1 MTVMPGCGWL
11 QSVSLSIRILL
22 SISGLCLLGSLSS
35 VSDWL
40 EYHRVAVASG
50 DLWRP
55 LTAWIAQLNPAHWL
69 VNQGGLVL
77 LALLLP
83 GQWQRQDA
91 LAFVWVWLL
100 GSVWLAFGPYT
111 QYAGLSG
118 LLYGWL
124 MWALWRSPH
133 YSGLIRGVVALVLVT
148 KVVAENLSGPYVG
161 GASGVSVFIR
171 GDIAVQSHLAGLMA
185 GVLAVLLA
193 WGRGVARNRH

>member
-1 MTVMPGCGWL
+1 MTVMPVRGWL

-171 GDIAVQSHLAGLMA
+171 GDIAVQSHLAGLIA

>member
-1 MTVMPGCGWL
+1 MTVLPGRGWP

-22 SISGLCLLGSLSS
+22 SISVLCLLGSLAS

-40 EYHRVAVASG
+40 EYHRFAVASG

-55 LTAWIAQLNPAHWL
+55 LTAWVAQLNPSHWL

-83 GQWQRQDA
+83 GQWQRQDT

-100 GSVWLAFGPYT
+100 CSLWLTFGPYT

-124 MWALWRSPH
+124 IWGLWRSPH
-133 YSGLIRGVVALVLVT
+133 YSGLIRLVVALVLVT
-148 KVVAENLSGPYVG
+148 KVVTENLSGPYEG

-171 GDIAVQSHLAGLMA
+171 GDIAVQSHLVGLVAGL
-185 GVLAVLLA
+185 VAVLLA

>member
-1 MTVMPGCGWL
+1 MTVMPVRGWL

-55 LTAWIAQLNPAHWL
+55 LTAWVAQLNPAHWL